1 VVSAVVPDD
10 FHGAVEAVEHLYA
23 LGHRRLAF
31 VGGPLS
37 TSNGARRRASFDET
51 VQRLGLP
58 EVETVLISGELVVRG
73 STAPPPAGE

>member
-1 VVSAVVPDD
+1 
-10 FHGAVEAVEHLYA
+10 
-23 LGHRRLAF
+23 
-31 VGGPLS
+31 LS
-37 TSNGARRRASFDET
+37 TSTGARRRASFDET